1 MNAMGY
7 RISPN
12 GWEAIPEDGLII
24 KLDFT
29 VTVHSVLSNTLCGI
43 LQVNNNYFVAVLR
56 HIC

>member
-29 VTVHSVLSNTLCGI
+29 VNVHSVVSNRLRVAQTLW
-43 LQVNNNYFVAVLR
+43 
-56 HIC
+56 